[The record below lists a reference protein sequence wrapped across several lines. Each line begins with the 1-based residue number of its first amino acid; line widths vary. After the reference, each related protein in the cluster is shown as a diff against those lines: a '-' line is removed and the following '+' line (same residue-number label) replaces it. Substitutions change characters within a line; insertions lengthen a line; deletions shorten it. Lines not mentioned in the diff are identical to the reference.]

1 MNSSFHIDLRI
12 AARAVEAAMV
22 VDAMGVKAAKAER
35 RQNRMTRA

>member
-1 MNSSFHIDLRI
+1 MNSAFHIGLRI

-22 VDAMGVKAAKAER
+22 VDAMAVKAVKAVR